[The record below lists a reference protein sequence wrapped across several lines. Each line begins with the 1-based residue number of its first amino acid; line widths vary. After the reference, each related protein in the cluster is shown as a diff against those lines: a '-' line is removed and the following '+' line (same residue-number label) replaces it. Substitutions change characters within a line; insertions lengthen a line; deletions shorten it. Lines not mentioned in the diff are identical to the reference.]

1 MYIEFQL
8 PNGSAGQAAAHALL
22 RIRKDLVTWNENYGI
37 SYTEKTV
44 KLTHRVC
51 FNSPEE
57 YTLFL
62 TSWNPVYTQSQNFKV
77 IDIP

>member
-22 RIRKDLVTWNENYGI
+22 CIRRDLVLWNKKYEI
-37 SYTEKTV
+37 QYTEKTV
-44 KLTHRVC
+44 KFTHRVC

-62 TSWNPVYTQSQNFKV
+62 TSWNPVYRPSMNFKV